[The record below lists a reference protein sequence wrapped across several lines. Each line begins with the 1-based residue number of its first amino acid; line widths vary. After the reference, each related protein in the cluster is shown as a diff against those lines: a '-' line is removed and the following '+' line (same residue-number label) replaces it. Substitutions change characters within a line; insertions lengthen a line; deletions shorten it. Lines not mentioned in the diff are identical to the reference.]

1 MKKADS
7 DYRAFLD
14 ILKEELIPAGGCTE
28 PIAIAYTA
36 AVARKTLGCRPEH
49 MDVYASGNLI
59 KNAKGVYIPNGG
71 ELRGVDDAAILGA
84 LGGNAD
90 RMLEVLL
97 DLPDGVLDETQ
108 ALMQQNYCKVHV
120 IQGSEALHLIVN
132 VQADGQTA
140 EVELKNAHTHIV
152 RIEKNGESVFR
163 AEEDG
168 TQDGFTDHSCLTVE
182 KIVDFANTCDLADIE
197 PTLQK
202 QIDCNMQIAEEG
214 LNNRWGV
221 NVGKLY
227 YENGKLLQAYAA
239 AASDARMSGCNLP
252 VVIVSG
258 SGNQGATASLPV
270 IVYAEKHGCSR
281 EQMLRALALS
291 DLIAIHLKSGI
302 GRLSAYC
309 GAVCAATGAGCAMT
323 YLDGGTLEQIDQTIT
338 NSIATSSGMVCDGA
352 KPSCAAKI
360 ATSLESAIMAHD
372 LAMAN
377 RAFQSGEGIVMDNV
391 EQTIDAVGCV
401 ASQGM
406 HITDQVILNLMTQQ
420 KGARA

>member
-71 ELRGVDDAAILGA
+71 ELRGVDAAAILGA

-202 QIDCNMQIAEEG
+202 QIDCNMQIAEEV